1 MKKQSKIKTGPYDS
15 LRAYMEAIEIY
26 GNVMKIK
33 EIDQDAY
40 ELAGL
45 MYKLVDKHGWLGAPA
60 VVVEKVKIDGNW
72 MKGPIIVN
80 QYGLAAHEAMA
91 VGVPIEEI
99 SNDQIENFKTALKLV
114 MDLGEIQPIKP
125 IEVERHQA
133 PAKEI
138 ILRGE
143 EINVL
148 DFPFL
153 QSNPGDN
160 GRFINTGNLV
170 LIDPEKG
177 RNVGTYRMQIKGPRK
192 IGINPERKQH
202 GWEFLMRMKERGKK
216 VAQAAVVLGTDP
228 IVFAMSSS
236 KTARL
241 GQDELEIAG
250 GFKGKPVEVVKCENS
265 DNTVPAHVEMI
276 IEGEI
281 PLNDLEKEGP
291 FGEMYGYIGELQKE
305 NFVMNVQTITHRN
318 NPIIPNQFTGIT
330 RGCLTAPI
338 EANLNR
344 KYRSEFDE
352 FIGLHYPLEFPGF
365 CFVKIKKTS
374 TNKTFDIGRTISMS
388 LKIAKIT
395 VLFDEDV
402 DIHNF
407 NQVLHALG
415 SRWQPQRSSEMI
427 DNANGLSGDPSSLER
442 GMGSRIIIDATRNA
456 TESQTDKPFSKMNIA
471 CLREEFP
478 NLLETIEEKFKEI
491 I

>member
-1 MKKQSKIKTGPYDS
+1 MKKRSKITTGPYDS
-15 LRAYMEAIEIY
+15 LRAYMEAIETY

-99 SNDQIENFKTALKLV
+99 GNDQIENFKKALKLV

-125 IEVERHQA
+125 VEIEKHQA

-138 ILRGE
+138 TLRDE
-143 EINVL
+143 EINVQN
-148 DFPFL
+148 FPFL

-202 GWEFLMRMKERGKK
+202 GWEFLMGMKERGEK

-228 IVFAMSSS
+228 IIFAMSSS

-250 GFKGKPVEVVKCENS
+250 GFKGRPVEIVKCENS
-265 DNTVPAHVEMI
+265 EITVPAHVEMI

-281 PLNDLEKEGP
+281 PLDDMEEEGP
-291 FGEMYGYIGELQKE
+291 FGEMYGYMGLPHAEQ
-305 NFVMNVQTITHRN
+305 FYMNIKTITHRK
-318 NPIIPNQFTGIT
+318 NPMFVNQFTGVT
-330 RGCLTAPI
+330 RGFITTPSEASSTRNFRKFIPELVGAHGPPEFTGFFFISIDKTKPHQAFEIAEKLNFLPI
-338 EANLNR
+338 
-344 KYRSEFDE
+344 S
-352 FIGLHYPLEFPGF
+352 
-365 CFVKIKKTS
+365 KIMVVVDKDV
-374 TNKTFDIGRTISMS
+374 NIHDPMEM
-388 LKIAKIT
+388 IAT
-395 VLFDEDV
+395 VG
-402 DIHNF
+402 
-407 NQVLHALG
+407 A
-415 SRWQPQRSSEMI
+415 RWQPHPGGRIIEEGPGFFLDPSAKTRGRSSK
-427 DNANGLSGDPSSLER
+427 
-442 GMGSRIIIDATRNA
+442 IIIDATRQWPE
-456 TESQTDKPFSKMNIA
+456 ESGPDPYPKLN
-471 CLREEFP
+471 REH
-478 NLLETIEEKFKEI
+478 LLDHNPDIFELIKEKWGHLL
-491 I
+491 